1 MQKKLRIEL
10 NQHDES
16 VSASGH
22 WGGRHTDWAVW
33 VLRAAVLP
41 LTHACVPKGHG
52 RYRMA
57 HSVVVYLLLVLR
69 GGPCS
74 PAVNSPVGADT
85 AVFRHKSPASNT
97 TEVAERAIMSL
108 CMMNNDVHAN
118 GRPSWQNL
126 HNWGSPMDPVGRAND
141 DPDHNSGQL
150 TTTSY
155 RKSIGLQHNQLQR
168 AFRQRFG
175 VLVFKFN

>member
-1 MQKKLRIEL
+1 
-10 NQHDES
+10 
-16 VSASGH
+16 
-22 WGGRHTDWAVW
+22 
-33 VLRAAVLP
+33 
-41 LTHACVPKGHG
+41 
-52 RYRMA
+52 
-57 HSVVVYLLLVLR
+57 
-69 GGPCS
+69 
-74 PAVNSPVGADT
+74 
-85 AVFRHKSPASNT
+85 
-97 TEVAERAIMSL
+97 MSL